1 MIQADKPD
9 WYNISR
15 YTMHLACHPVFI
27 IDSPLHTLRRRG
39 RAQSSLPQIGA
50 RLSLLRQ
57 FVAEPNNCFCF
68 NLLSRSDSKKTIPQN
83 SSIFQA
89 ETRLQ
94 KISHCMRS
102 RRLRVWHAIC
112 FEITERMR
120 ACNKS
125 GTSQVKSEEQ
135 IT

>member
-9 WYNISR
+9 WYNVSR

-27 IDSPLHTLRRRG
+27 IDSPLRTLRLRRR
-39 RAQSSLPQIGA
+39 AQSGMPQIGA

-57 FVAEPNNCFCF
+57 FIAKPKNCFFF
-68 NLLSRSDSKKTIPQN
+68 NLLSRSDSKKTKPQN
-83 SSIFQA
+83 SCIFQA

-94 KISHCMRS
+94 KISHCMS
-102 RRLRVWHAIC
+102 SRLRVWHAIC
-112 FEITERMR
+112 SEITERLS